1 MAKNDRMRRNDKKL
15 LYRQEYYDTIAA
27 MLRKVRHTGRIA
39 FLLLYAIYALTPI
52 YMYAM
57 AGGNNEGF
65 GRLLSDKHTATD
77 IVWANVL
84 FSSPDDAVE
93 APSAGVRILSNAHQG
108 GDMVLVKKRR
118 ALAREQLDV
127 KPLFDTKTLSP
138 GGVERPLMRS
148 LEYEIAKGP
157 LLRETDGCLTLNTGL
172 SPPFLLS

>member
-1 MAKNDRMRRNDKKL
+1 L

-27 MLRKVRHTGRIA
+27 MLLKVRHMGRIA

-57 AGGNNEGF
+57 AGGSNESF
-65 GRLLSDKHTATD
+65 GRLLFGKHAATD

-84 FSSPDDAVE
+84 FSSPDDGVE
-93 APSAGVRILSNAHQG
+93 APSAGAHILNNAQQS
-108 GDMVLVKKRR
+108 GDMILVKKRR
-118 ALAREQLDV
+118 ALVREQLDV

-138 GGVERPLMRS
+138 GGIERPLMHS
-148 LEYEIAKGP
+148 LEYEIAKDP

-172 SPPFLLS
+172 SPPSLLS